1 MGYSENDN
9 GGAQAKQTASMMS
22 HASLHKQTGALA
34 RLSLLPKY
42 AFDFHFTSF
51 LEISPYII
59 RAQLKKL
66 IPGVLVRLPRFFT
79 LGSFSPTLLW

>member
-1 MGYSENDN
+1 
-9 GGAQAKQTASMMS
+9 MS
-22 HASLHKQTGALA
+22 HASLHKQKGALA

-59 RAQLKKL
+59 TVQLKKL
-66 IPGVLVRLPRFFT
+66 IPGVLVSLPPFFT
-79 LGSFSPTLLW
+79 LGYFSHTLLW